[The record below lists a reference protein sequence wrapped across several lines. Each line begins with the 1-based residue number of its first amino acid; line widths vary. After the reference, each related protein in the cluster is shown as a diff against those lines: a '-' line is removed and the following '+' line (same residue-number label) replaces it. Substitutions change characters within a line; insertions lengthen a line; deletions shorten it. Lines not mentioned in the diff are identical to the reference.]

1 MSYVFIIFIY
11 TKAASTRSL
20 RDRASRRTSKSS
32 CLSVVDGED
41 DLPFHYLPHIRVLG
55 LEHLNLT
62 KIPGVLRYTNK
73 LAVLD
78 ISNNWTSAVIPSWI
92 WVNWKDTMVYL
103 DLSNNMFR
111 GLKSCPK
118 FKLQTLNLNSNK
130 LHRVVPITLTPTS
143 LVGSTL
149 DY

>member
-103 DLSNNMFR
+103 DL
-111 GLKSCPK
+111 
-118 FKLQTLNLNSNK
+118 
-130 LHRVVPITLTPTS
+130 
-143 LVGSTL
+143 
-149 DY
+149 